1 MWQLYR
7 STGSILKSAWF
18 LTGILPAP
26 NQIYQ
31 RRSFT
36 SDRTCAERS
45 SHEATSHVL
54 HRRKAVTSADPNWLQ
69 GRSVQV
75 KVHRQCTLLHPF
87 TPYVQME
94 PLNYDNNIK
103 VTPFISV
110 VKYLDWL
117 NLCFSLS
124 VRYIKNFKTDFWSI
138 FSFVL
143 NFPYKIPCWRMNLFS
158 MPYERSHAFW

>member
-7 STGSILKSAWF
+7 STGSILKSAGF
-18 LTGILPAP
+18 LTAILPAP
-26 NQIYQ
+26 NHIYQ

-45 SHEATSHVL
+45 SHETTSHVF
-54 HRRKAVTSADPNWLQ
+54 HRRKALTSADPNWLQ

-75 KVHRQCTLLHPF
+75 KVHRQCSLFHPF
-87 TPYVQME
+87 TPREQME
-94 PLNYDNNIK
+94 PQNYDNSIE

-117 NLCFSLS
+117 NLWFSLS
-124 VRYIKNFKTDFWSI
+124 VCCIKNFETYFWSI

-143 NFPYKIPCWRMNLFS
+143 NSPQKSPVEEWTHFLYPTR
-158 MPYERSHAFW
+158 